1 MVRRDLDYLK
11 PERFRHYFT
20 IKELAERVERDPS
33 WIKRLERDGRIPIA
47 TRITKG
53 ELQIRLWSPEQVDEI
68 EIILS
73 AMRPG
78 RPPGS

>member
-1 MVRRDLDYLK
+1 MIRRDLDYLK